1 MNRMLHMENN
11 KNNGSGGK
19 HCAGAGMAWLLAA
32 VLGAGSIAMP
42 LQSLAPVYV
51 EAYEG
56 APQEDIVLDDDSVVV
71 IVENDENIGMMLA
84 NGEEASGSDADGE
97 EAAQTDAGGQEAAG
111 NAQVSAYREVIDGL
125 LAWAK
130 QENGMEQDAPLLS
143 GTFLQKAGTTAGD
156 WYALGLGRLGLTE
169 EGLTNYLSALTI
181 YVQNHYKESG
191 ILDENKATEWH
202 RIALTLLSLG
212 GNPASIAGDSD
223 SDKST
228 INLIADGTW
237 NYETLTGKTLD
248 AQGINAWIWALLALD
263 AMDYKIPEG
272 QALSRAQIMEQIAG
286 AANADGGYS
295 LSGGESDPD
304 VTAMVIQALA
314 PYYVDAETGYQ
325 ETEVAGKT
333 VTQIVEE
340 ALAYLSASQQPD
352 GDFMAWGDST
362 SESVSQV
369 IIALTSLGIDPLTD
383 ERFVKDGK
391 TLYDGLM
398 KYRQE
403 DGGFAHSVST
413 EAAGSNSMAGG
424 QALCALAALVR
435 HINGYSTL
443 YDCTDPQNA
452 EAGNGYV
459 VNVFDGTTAQAADSN
474 LFTEAD
480 QAAYKALPDHI
491 TTDYAGEVA
500 RLKEKLQAAENKE
513 DYKSTMLGL
522 EYYEAQI
529 ESAQESIDTINQWI
543 EDHVYDEEG
552 YEDLNVADLLEMVD
566 EANALRGYDKEQ
578 IKGYDDL
585 LKAEKEVSA
594 KHRAKMIRL
603 LIVLAIVLIV
613 ASVLLDRRHRKKLE
627 RQKVI

>member
-1 MNRMLHMENN
+1 MNKMLHIGRH
-11 KNNGSGGK
+11 KNNGSGRRT
-19 HCAGAGMAWLLAA
+19 CAGTGAVWLLAA
-32 VLGAGSIAMP
+32 VLGAGSIAVP
-42 LQSLAPVYV
+42 LQSLAPVCV

-56 APQEDIVLDDDSVVV
+56 APQEDIVLDDGSVVFT
-71 IVENDENIGMMLA
+71 VETDENAGIML
-84 NGEEASGSDADGE
+84 ADGE
-97 EAAQTDAGGQEAAG
+97 EADQTDAGGEEAAG

-130 QENGMEQDAPLLS
+130 KENGMEQDAALLS

-156 WYALGLGRLGLTE
+156 WYALGLGRFGLTE

-237 NYETLTGKTLD
+237 NYEALTGKTLD

-263 AMDYKIPEG
+263 AMDYEIPEG
-272 QALSRAQIMEQIAG
+272 QTLSRAQILEQIAG

-304 VTAMVIQALA
+304 VTAMVVQALA
-314 PYYVDAETGYQ
+314 PYYVDEETGYQ

-333 VTQIVEE
+333 VTQIVDN

-352 GDFMAWGDST
+352 GDFMAWGDGT

-383 ERFVKDGK
+383 ERFIKDGK

-413 EAAGSNSMAGG
+413 EATSGSNSMAGG

-435 HINGYSTL
+435 QANGYSSL

-459 VNVFDGTTAQAADSN
+459 VNVFDGTSAQAADSN

-480 QAAYKALPDHI
+480 QAAFEALPDHI

-500 RLKEKLQAAENKE
+500 RLKEKLQAAENKK
-513 DYKSTMLGL
+513 DYKATLLGL

-543 EDHVYDEEG
+543 EDNIYDEEG
-552 YEDLNVADLLEMVD
+552 YDNVNMADLLQMVD

-585 LKAEKEVSA
+585 LKAEKEISSE
-594 KHRAKMIRL
+594 HRAKIFRL
-603 LIVLAIVLIV
+603 LIILAIVLIV
-613 ASVLLDRRHRKKLE
+613 VSVLLDRRHRKKME
-627 RQKVI
+627 KQRNA